1 MISFTISQLQDI
13 VYLHLVDT
21 CNAVNTHILS
31 AVRIFEALSRK
42 QITEKEEKVKSGLKE
57 IITRAETVKEQTQA
71 CLCKSPLSL
80 MAVLIS
86 C

>member
-1 MISFTISQLQDI
+1 M
-13 VYLHLVDT
+13 Y
-21 CNAVNTHILS
+21 LS

-71 CLCKSPLSL
+71 YLCKSPLSL

>member
-1 MISFTISQLQDI
+1 MLWTLT
-13 VYLHLVDT
+13 Y
-21 CNAVNTHILS
+21 LS

-71 CLCKSPLSL
+71 CLCKNPLSL

-86 C
+86 CWFLLTFPSLSSQVLESDH